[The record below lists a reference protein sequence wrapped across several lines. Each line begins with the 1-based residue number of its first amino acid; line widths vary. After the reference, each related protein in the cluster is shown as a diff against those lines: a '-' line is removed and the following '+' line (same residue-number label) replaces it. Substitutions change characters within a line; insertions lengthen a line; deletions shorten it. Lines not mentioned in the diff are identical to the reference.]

1 MAKAK
6 TNDDERLEAANIEKV
21 IALLEPAEGKPITK
35 KLACELLN
43 IAYNTARLGTLI
55 EKYKEKKAVEAKLRA
70 ERRGKPASM
79 DDIQYVIKEYLNG
92 EAVSN
97 IANSLYR
104 SAGFVHRILE
114 DYSVPIRSSSHDYFR
129 PTLIPEAAMRE
140 TFNVG
145 ELVYS
150 ARYDS
155 TARIEGTY
163 TSPKTG
169 EVSYRIWLLRE
180 KWLQFAFQPAEELAS
195 LEHLIKLGVKI

>member
-43 IAYNTARLGTLI
+43 IAYNTARLGKIL
-55 EKYKEKKAVEAKLRA
+55 EDYKTKKAHEATRRA
-70 ERRGKPASM
+70 ALRGKPATM
-79 DDIQYVIKEYLNG
+79 EDVQYVIKDYLNG

-104 SAGFVHRILE
+104 SVGFVHRILE
-114 DYSVPIRSSSHDYFR
+114 EYSVPIRSSSHDYFR
-129 PTLIPEAAMRE
+129 PTLIPEAAMRDS
-140 TFNVG
+140 FNVG

-155 TARIEGTY
+155 TARVEGVY
-163 TSPKTG
+163 VSPSTG
-169 EVSYRIWLLRE
+169 ETSYRIWLLRE
-180 KWLQFAFQPAEELAS
+180 KWLEFAYQPAEELAS